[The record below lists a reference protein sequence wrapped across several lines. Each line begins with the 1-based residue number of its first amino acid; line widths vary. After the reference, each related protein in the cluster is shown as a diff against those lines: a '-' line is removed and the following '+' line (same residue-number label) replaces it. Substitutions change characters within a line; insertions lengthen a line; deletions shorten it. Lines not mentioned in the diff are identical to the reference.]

1 MTPPQQHPRDKDKTM
16 STASESQCP
25 SCEEQA
31 SYHDQDYAG
40 HMLIDAMVRI
50 DQTCAHSRNF
60 GPDGWHEQVVI
71 RTDHIG
77 GLRRR
82 VVRALMHLICMLSR
96 PVPEKKTTSYD
107 DRDCNVAA

>member
-1 MTPPQQHPRDKDKTM
+1 M

-60 GPDGWHEQVVI
+60 GPDGWHEQVII

-77 GLRRR
+77 GLRRW
-82 VVRALMHLICMLSR
+82 VVRALMRLICALSR
-96 PVPEKKTTSYD
+96 PAPEKNTASPD
-107 DRDCNVAA
+107 DRNFHVAA